1 MDNYKKLEYLEPQ
14 NDGTF
19 KHIES
24 GCPTNGNPLVEIP
37 EGAEIAFYFGAE
49 YNHIVFYKKVGK
61 TVFVMSPNY
70 LDWNET
76 TYKEIDEVPY
86 TYADGFMVWERNKQ
100 VEKDPALISGADA
113 HQALLAGENVQYS
126 GDGGEEH
133 WDTALNCNIG
143 VFLNHEKFPDF
154 KFRIV
159 PRTIKLELE
168 LPKPF
173 EPKEG
178 DEYFYIST
186 LQNCLYSH
194 DVWSDEPADI
204 TQAAFGAYKT
214 EDDVKKAVE
223 QLRKIRG
230 TNS

>member
-70 LDWNET
+70 LDWDET

-86 TYADGFMVWERNKQ
+86 TYANSFIVWERNKQ
-100 VEKDPALISGADA
+100 VEKDPALISGREAW
-113 HQALLAGENVQYS
+113 LAFFDGLHVQWS
-126 GDGGEEH
+126 EIDREAWFNFKEEDWNTHSLKNDG
-133 WDTALNCNIG
+133 
-143 VFLNHEKFPDF
+143 F
-154 KFRIV
+154 KFRIK
-159 PRTIKLELE
+159 PQSIKLELE

-173 EPKEG
+173 EPKVGQEVWFIDDNSKCG
-178 DEYFYIST
+178 YSRSAEYGSDI
-186 LQNCLYSH
+186 YSY
-194 DVWSDEPADI
+194 
-204 TQAAFGAYKT
+204 FGWWRT
-214 EDDVKKAVE
+214 EDEIKQVVE

>member
-24 GCPTNGNPLVEIP
+24 GFPTNGNPLVEIP

-76 TYKEIDEVPY
+76 TCKEIDEVPY
-86 TYADGFMVWERNKQ
+86 NYANGFIVWERNKQ
-100 VEKDPALISGADA
+100 VEKDPALISGAEALRALADGKEVEFKHDSQGWVTCLGLNIERVLGGW
-113 HQALLAGENVQYS
+113 HQMRLKPQ
-126 GDGGEEH
+126 
-133 WDTALNCNIG
+133 
-143 VFLNHEKFPDF
+143 
-154 KFRIV
+154 
-159 PRTIKLELE
+159 TIKVELE

-173 EPKEG
+173 KPRDG
-178 DEYFYIST
+178 DDCFIVDSEQEDGFYRFTYSEDSGFH
-186 LQNCLYSH
+186 QNF
-194 DVWSDEPADI
+194 I
-204 TQAAFGAYKT
+204 QFGVYKT